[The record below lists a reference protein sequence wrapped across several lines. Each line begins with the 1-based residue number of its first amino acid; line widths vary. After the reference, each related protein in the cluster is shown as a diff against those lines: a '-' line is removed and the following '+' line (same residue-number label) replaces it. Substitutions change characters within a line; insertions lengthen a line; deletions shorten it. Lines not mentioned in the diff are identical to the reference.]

1 MKNLTL
7 ILATTLMAAT
17 TAQTD
22 EGSPLSYR
30 DVSGRM
36 SLTVS
41 HAIDVHRPIA
51 SRNFSF
57 DLALAMDPTTAGVTV
72 TIDHAQ
78 ATYTAHDM
86 KQRLGTRHLTG
97 QSFSLSIADDGRRL
111 QQTESSEVL
120 VIDLG
125 PPVAEGFS
133 IASLLADTLPVLPGN
148 TVAAGTTWSTSRRI
162 RSLGGWAWGTG
173 QLTSLHRVT
182 SVNREDDHTIV
193 TVATEA
199 KASLDPVEEDRGF
212 SGDLKRT
219 LSWTFDATEGRLL
232 SMSMEQETEGICPL
246 PQGESSIHQLTRVEL
261 TPTP

>member
-1 MKNLTL
+1 
-7 ILATTLMAAT
+7 MAVT
-17 TAQTD
+17 TAQPD
-22 EGSPLSYR
+22 EGSQVSYR
-30 DVSGRM
+30 DPSGRM

-51 SRNFSF
+51 SRSFSF
-57 DLALAMDPTTAGVTV
+57 DLVLAMDPTTAGVTV
-72 TIDHAQ
+72 TIDQAK

-111 QQTESSEVL
+111 QQTESSDAL

-133 IASLLADTLPVLPGN
+133 IAGLLADTLPVLPGS
-148 TVAAGTTWSTSRRI
+148 TVAAGTTWSTSRQI

-182 SVNREDDHTIV
+182 SVYRENDHTIV

-199 KASLDPVEEDRGF
+199 EASLDPVEKDRGF

-219 LSWTFDATEGRLL
+219 LRWTFDATEGRLL
-232 SMSMEQETEGICPL
+232 SMSMEQKTDGVCPL
-246 PQGESSIHQLTRVEL
+246 PQGETSIHQLTRVEL
-261 TPTP
+261 TSTP